1 MPLQV
6 DIKEK
11 SACFFCKKKD
21 MKKESIKFQKWLEK
35 KGISISFVCYES
47 NMVDVNYNTVY
58 ISNTLQGMRNLR
70 KPMGN
75 KQNIYS
81 GNKMCSHVKAI
92 ETCYLILG
100 NGFDLDLE
108 MTFYVPSFSR
118 NLILVSR
125 IVLFGYFI
133 KFSETFSLFYKSD
146 CVGNDILYDG
156 FIALLYKIMS
166 LIVQYMFTLTLKD
179 ALLTR
184 ILLVMAP
191 EIRTYLHREN

>member
-1 MPLQV
+1 MNL
-6 DIKEK
+6 I
-11 SACFFCKKKD
+11 
-21 MKKESIKFQKWLEK
+21 WLMLIITH
-35 KGISISFVCYES
+35 GGLIDFDS
-47 NMVDVNYNTVY
+47 TVY

>member
-1 MPLQV
+1 
-6 DIKEK
+6 
-11 SACFFCKKKD
+11 

-47 NMVDVNYNTVY
+47 NMVDVNYNIWWIDFDSTVY

-81 GNKMCSHVKAI
+81 GNKMCSNVKAI
-92 ETCYLILG
+92 GTCYLILG
-100 NGFDLDLE
+100 NGFDLKLE

-125 IVLFGYFI
+125 LVLFGYFI
-133 KFSETFSLFYKSD
+133 KFSETQF
-146 CVGNDILYDG
+146 IL
-156 FIALLYKIMS
+156 
-166 LIVQYMFTLTLKD
+166 
-179 ALLTR
+179 
-184 ILLVMAP
+184 
-191 EIRTYLHREN
+191 

>member
-81 GNKMCSHVKAI
+81 RNKMCSHVKAI
-92 ETCYLILG
+92 GTCYLILG
-100 NGFDLDLE
+100 NGFDLKLE

-125 IVLFGYFI
+125 LVLFGYFI
-133 KFSETFSLFYKSD
+133 KFSETQF
-146 CVGNDILYDG
+146 IL
-156 FIALLYKIMS
+156 
-166 LIVQYMFTLTLKD
+166 
-179 ALLTR
+179 
-184 ILLVMAP
+184 
-191 EIRTYLHREN
+191 